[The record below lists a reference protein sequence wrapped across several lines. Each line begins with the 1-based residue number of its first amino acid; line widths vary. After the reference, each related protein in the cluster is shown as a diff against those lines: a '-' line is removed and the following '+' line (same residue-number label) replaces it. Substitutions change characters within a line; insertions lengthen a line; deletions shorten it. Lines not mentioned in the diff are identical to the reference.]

1 MDKVL
6 DLRFK
11 GQIDPKLNPLFN
23 KIANDVRSN
32 FNDLVSKISEPNKT
46 CIDWWVGGPASR
58 NTLVSPFF
66 HYYCA
71 FHLVDE
77 LCRKNYDISEII
89 VESFALEKIL
99 KQYFRVNG
107 KSIQIK
113 YKGKRLNSHFKQFI
127 IPFVKIP
134 LLLFRRIYQ
143 CLCAKKTKYLQRPI
157 SDKNL
162 TLIDVF
168 VFPGYIS
175 KDRYYNGLWDNLNS
189 KERETTFF
197 VPTFVGIPR
206 KKILSTYEELRTADR
221 NFLIKD
227 DYLKIRDLLF
237 ATGHYFRLF
246 KIKIS
251 QAIVLG
257 IDISSLVS
265 DELRSMRGYSG
276 AVDALLNY
284 CFVKRIKQRKINV
297 RLIVNWFENQVVDKG
312 WNAGFRKFYP
322 ESQLVGYRGFVNIP
336 LWLNLY
342 PSKIENDSMVIPTKI
357 AVMGK
362 GLVESTK
369 EFAPSQ
375 KVEVSPAFR
384 FQHVWNESAAK
395 PDTSYF
401 TIFVALS
408 IMSKESFNILKLVKE
423 CLKTTDLNNLRFWI
437 KPHPTMSEETLK
449 KGLSGKWPEEF
460 ILIEGPSSDYISSS
474 DIMISGMS
482 NICLETI
489 ALGIPV
495 IVVENFQGLSFNL
508 IPEEIPQDLWRPCRT
523 YDDIENAIEYYR
535 NRSDGEINGHKEI
548 GLQIREDYFEPV
560 TREGVLKL
568 LDIEGDTTIA
578 ES

>member
-1 MDKVL
+1 MSKL
-6 DLRFK
+6 DLSYE
-11 GQIDPKLNPLFN
+11 GKLNSEITVLFN
-23 KIANDVRSN
+23 NIAKQLRGP
-32 FNDLVSKISEPNKT
+32 FTQMVSELSETIKGN
-46 CIDWWVGGPASR
+46 IDWWVEGPASR
-58 NTLVSPFF
+58 NTLVSPFY

-71 FHLVDE
+71 FHLIDE
-77 LCRKNYDISEII
+77 LINKNYAISEII
-89 VESFALEKIL
+89 VDSFAFEKIL
-99 KQYFRVNG
+99 KQYFYTNG
-107 KSIQIK
+107 ISIPIK
-113 YKGKRLNSHFKQFI
+113 NKDKRLKSYFKQLI

-134 LLLFRRIYQ
+134 LELYRHIYQ
-143 CLCAKKTKYLQRPI
+143 YRCAQKTSHLQKPI
-157 SDKNL
+157 PNKPL

-175 KDRYYNGLWDNLNS
+175 KDRYYNGLWENLNS
-189 KERETTFF
+189 NQRETTFF

-206 KKILSTYEELRTADR
+206 RKILLAHEELRTDDR

-227 DYLKIRDLLF
+227 DYLKISDLLF

-246 KIKIS
+246 KIKII
-251 QAIVLG
+251 QARVFG
-257 IDISSLVS
+257 IDISSLVKE
-265 DELRSMRGYSG
+265 ELRSMQGYSG
-276 AVDALLNY
+276 AVKGLLNY
-284 CFVKRIKQRKINV
+284 RFVKRIKEQKIKL
-297 RLIVNWFENQVVDKG
+297 RLVIDWFENQIVDKG
-312 WNAGFRKFYP
+312 WNAGFIKYY
-322 ESQLVGYRGFVNIP
+322 SDITIIGYRGYIP
-336 LWLNLY
+336 SLQYLCSY
-342 PSKIENDSMVIPTKI
+342 PSKIENSSGILPSQI
-357 AVMGK
+357 AVVGN
-362 GLVESTK
+362 GFINSTK
-369 EFAPSQ
+369 EFAPSL

-384 FQHVWNESAAK
+384 FQNVWNERTAK
-395 PDTSYF
+395 PDTSYY
-401 TIFVALS
+401 TIFVALP

-423 CLKTTDLNNLRFWI
+423 CLKMTDPNNLRFWI

-482 NICLETI
+482 SICLETI

-495 IVVENFQGLSFNL
+495 IVVENLQGLSFNS

>member
-246 KIKIS
+246 KIKII
-251 QAIVLG
+251 QARVFG
-257 IDISSLVS
+257 IDISSLVKE
-265 DELRSMRGYSG
+265 ELRSMQGYSG
-276 AVDALLNY
+276 AVKGLLNY
-284 CFVKRIKQRKINV
+284 RFVKRIKEQKIKL
-297 RLIVNWFENQVVDKG
+297 RLVIDWFENQIVDKG
-312 WNAGFRKFYP
+312 WNAGFIKYY
-322 ESQLVGYRGFVNIP
+322 SDITIIGYRGYIP
-336 LWLNLY
+336 SLQYLCSY
-342 PSKIENDSMVIPTKI
+342 PSKIENSSGILPSQI
-357 AVMGK
+357 AVVGN
-362 GLVESTK
+362 GFINSTK
-369 EFAPSQ
+369 EFAPSL

-384 FQHVWNESAAK
+384 FQNVWNERTAK
-395 PDTSYF
+395 PDTSYY
-401 TIFVALS
+401 TIFVALP

-423 CLKTTDLNNLRFWI
+423 CLKMTDPNNFRF
-437 KPHPTMSEETLK
+437 
-449 KGLSGKWPEEF
+449 
-460 ILIEGPSSDYISSS
+460 
-474 DIMISGMS
+474 
-482 NICLETI
+482 
-489 ALGIPV
+489 
-495 IVVENFQGLSFNL
+495 
-508 IPEEIPQDLWRPCRT
+508 
-523 YDDIENAIEYYR
+523 
-535 NRSDGEINGHKEI
+535 
-548 GLQIREDYFEPV
+548 
-560 TREGVLKL
+560 
-568 LDIEGDTTIA
+568 
-578 ES
+578 